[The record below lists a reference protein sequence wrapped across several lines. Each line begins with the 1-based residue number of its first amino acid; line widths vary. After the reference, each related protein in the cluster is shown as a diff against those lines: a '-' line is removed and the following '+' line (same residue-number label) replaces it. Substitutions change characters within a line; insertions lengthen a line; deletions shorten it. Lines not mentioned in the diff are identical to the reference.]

1 MNFKNNLKNLIEKN
15 NLNNNQLSIKL
26 GISRS
31 TISKYLN
38 GTREPSFELLEKLT
52 VIFNCSYDDLLK

>member
-1 MNFKNNLKNLIEKN
+1 MNFKINLKNQIEKN
-15 NLNNNQLSIKL
+15 NLNNNQLAIKL
-26 GISRS
+26 GVSRAS
-31 TISKYLN
+31 ITNYLN